1 MSRSLS
7 LDYSVLLIEQWSQTL
22 NLLADILDM
31 PAVLIMKLEGEHIKV
46 FAKSQGQHNPYQL
59 GEAEDFDGSG
69 LYCEHVIKN
78 QEMLEVN
85 NALTDPLWDANPDIK
100 LNMIY
105 YLGLPLNYSD
115 GQPFGT
121 ICALDDHERPV
132 EKKFQQLL
140 LHIKNTLEDQLK
152 AYDIQQQAIE
162 HNSQSHVENLI
173 RGMAHELN
181 TPAGI
186 AITAVTTLSSML
198 AVLTQ
203 KFHQQTLSKKQFIDF
218 EEKASPCLE
227 LISANLGKISKLV
240 ERFKDLSMQF
250 SMEISN
256 IRLSRFLKVLC
267 AGFNHNYANEQVSFH
282 LHSPDKLILR
292 SIPVLLQSVITE
304 LVDNAVEH
312 AFEDTNNKCIAID
325 VERFHHRVLLRISD
339 NGIGIQHNISGDIF
353 SPCFSRKQAGRFGLG
368 LCVVNKI
375 VQMQLKGDIKL
386 VSESRE
392 LGTQGT
398 VFEMVLPDLG

>member
-7 LDYSVLLIEQWSQTL
+7 LDYSALLIEQWSQTL

-46 FAKSQGQHNPYQL
+46 FAKSEGQQNPYQV
-59 GEAEDFDGSG
+59 GEAEVFDGSG

-78 QEMLEVN
+78 QELLEVN
-85 NALTDPLWDANPDIK
+85 NALKDPYWDANPDIK

-121 ICALDDHERPV
+121 ICALDSRERPT
-132 EKKFQQLL
+132 EKKFQKLL

-152 AYDIQQQAIE
+152 AYDVQQQVIE
-162 HNSQSHVENLI
+162 HKSQSHVENLI

-186 AITAVTTLSSML
+186 AITSVTTLSSML
-198 AVLTQ
+198 GVLTQ
-203 KFHQQTLSKKQFIDF
+203 DFHQQTLSKHQFLAF

-227 LISANLGKISKLV
+227 LISTSLGKISKLV

-250 SMEISN
+250 SMDVSN
-256 IRLSRFLKVLC
+256 IRLARFLKALC
-267 AGFNHNYANEQVSFH
+267 ERFNHTYGKQQVNFR
-282 LHSPDKLILR
+282 LNAPDKLTLR
-292 SIPVLLQSVITE
+292 SIPVLLQTVITE
-304 LVDNAVEH
+304 LVENAVEH
-312 AFEDTNNKCIAID
+312 AFENTKTKRID
-325 VERFHHRVLLRISD
+325 IEVERFHYRILLRISD
-339 NGIGIQHNISGDIF
+339 NGIGIKHNISGDVF
-353 SPCFSRKQAGRFGLG
+353 SPCFARKQAGRFGLG

-386 VSESRE
+386 VSADQNIAD
-392 LGTQGT
+392 QGT
-398 VFEMVLPDLG
+398 VFEIVLPDLP